1 MYLCDKALVRGLTL
15 GHSSHFAKPLQVVWK
30 NCTGFSDRNTIMIDD
45 LPSNFLLNP
54 QSGLV
59 IHRYADHDTDKS
71 ADEELRLLSKYLS
84 KISDVD
90 DFRKLHHALWRLY
103 V

>member
-1 MYLCDKALVRGLTL
+1 MYLCDKALVRGLHL
-15 GHSSHFAKPLQVVWK
+15 GQNTYFAKPLQVIWK
-30 NCTGFSDRNTIMIDD
+30 NCRGFSDRNTIMIDD

-59 IHRYADHDTDKS
+59 IHRYKDHKTDKS
-71 ADEELRLLSKYLS
+71 ADDELLLLSKYLNE
-84 KISDVD
+84 IANVD
-90 DFRKLHHALWRLY
+90 DFKKLHHALWRLH